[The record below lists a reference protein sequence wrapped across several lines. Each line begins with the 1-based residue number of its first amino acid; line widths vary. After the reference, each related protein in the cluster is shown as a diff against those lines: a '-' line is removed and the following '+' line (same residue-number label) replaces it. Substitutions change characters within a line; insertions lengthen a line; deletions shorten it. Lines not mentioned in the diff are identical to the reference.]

1 MGQRVIVIVGPT
13 CSGKTYLSIQVASL
27 LKSEIIS
34 ADSRQIYKKLNIGTA
49 KPSQADLS
57 KIKHHLINILNPDE
71 NYDANKFSLE
81 AENIITNLIDEGRIP
96 VVTGGTGLYIKAL
109 IDGMIDS
116 ANKNDELR
124 EELLQK
130 KKQFGNEYLYE
141 ELKIIDPQSALKML
155 PQNWKR
161 VIRAIEVFHT
171 TGKPIWQ
178 HQNSQKKKS
187 NFNFYQFGLLWN
199 RSTLYTNINNRVDR
213 MICDGLVEEV
223 ENILNQGYD
232 KSLNS
237 LNTVGYKEII
247 SYLEG
252 DVSLDRAIELIKRN
266 TRHYAKRQMTWFN
279 ADKRIKWYKISS
291 YNDLDKL
298 AYEIQSL

>member
-1 MGQRVIVIVGPT
+1 VGQRVIVIVGPT

>member
-13 CSGKTYLSIQVASL
+13 CSGKTYFSIQVASL

-71 NYDANKFSLE
+71 DYDANKFSLE

-96 VVTGGTGLYIKAL
+96 VVTVGTGLYIKAL

-141 ELKIIDPQSALKML
+141 ELKKIDSQSALIML

-171 TGKPIWQ
+171 TGKPIWH

-187 NFNFYQFGLLWN
+187 NFNFYQFGLL
-199 RSTLYTNINNRVDR
+199 
-213 MICDGLVEEV
+213 
-223 ENILNQGYD
+223 
-232 KSLNS
+232 
-237 LNTVGYKEII
+237 
-247 SYLEG
+247 
-252 DVSLDRAIELIKRN
+252 
-266 TRHYAKRQMTWFN
+266 
-279 ADKRIKWYKISS
+279 
-291 YNDLDKL
+291 
-298 AYEIQSL
+298 